1 MSLRPQTCPEVP
13 ASTATVARAAFPRG
27 NPYLRLRDALG
38 TVVSDAQFARFAGN
52 NRIGVITHPL
62 TRTCLR
68 CRISSLRQYR
78 AAVALKV
85 IVGEIP
91 VVRSV
96 ARPFWSP
103 LLERYWSEAELLS
116 NGLGSTV

>member
-1 MSLRPQTCPEVP
+1 MSEIEI
-13 ASTATVARAAFPRG
+13 SG
-27 NPYLRLRDALG
+27 
-38 TVVSDAQFARFAGN
+38 S
-52 NRIGVITHPL
+52 RIVITHPL
-62 TRTCLR
+62 TRTGLR

-116 NGLGSTV
+116 NGLGSTVWEKNPPFHHAADLIEIFVSVRG

>member
-1 MSLRPQTCPEVP
+1 M
-13 ASTATVARAAFPRG
+13 VAICRTEAGFIVFSDRLMEGLHGRG
-27 NPYLRLRDALG
+27 
-38 TVVSDAQFARFAGN
+38 VSRRSDHGC
-52 NRIGVITHPL
+52 VITHPL

-91 VVRSV
+91 VMRSV

>member
-1 MSLRPQTCPEVP
+1 MDWACHPQSPPPSHPDRHFSLPVSLVSPVP
-13 ASTATVARAAFPRG
+13 PWKRRLEESTSI
-27 NPYLRLRDALG
+27 L
-38 TVVSDAQFARFAGN
+38 
-52 NRIGVITHPL
+52 VITHLL

-103 LLERYWSEAELLS
+103 LLEPYCSEAELLS
-116 NGLGSTV
+116 NGLGSTI